1 MLDKLVDGQ
10 NEGVAVKPLTV
21 GDPFFNVGQIPLVVS
36 EWGGFGFVDY
46 GGPEE
51 AAAKAKRIEAF
62 KRELRVRP
70 IAGDV
75 YTQAVSIED
84 ETNGLIE
91 PKTSELLVPPGIL
104 QSG

>member
-1 MLDKLVDGQ
+1 VGQ
-10 NEGVAVKPLTV
+10 NEGVAVNPLTV

-51 AAAKAKRIEAF
+51 EAAKAERIVAF
-62 KRELRVRP
+62 KRELRARP

-84 ETNGLIE
+84 ETNGLID
-91 PKTSELLVPPGIL
+91 PHTSELLVPQSIL
-104 QSG
+104 NSN